1 MVAKACL
8 TAGDPL
14 RAAGY
19 GAALVVPR
27 GNAGS
32 EGGDEGHIHGMKEIH
47 LPSNFATF
55 AAS

>member
-1 MVAKACL
+1 MVAKARL

-19 GAALVVPR
+19 EAALVVPR
-27 GNAGS
+27 GHAGS
-32 EGGDEGHIHGMKEIH
+32 EGDDEGRIHGMKEIH
-47 LPSNFATF
+47 LPSNFAAF